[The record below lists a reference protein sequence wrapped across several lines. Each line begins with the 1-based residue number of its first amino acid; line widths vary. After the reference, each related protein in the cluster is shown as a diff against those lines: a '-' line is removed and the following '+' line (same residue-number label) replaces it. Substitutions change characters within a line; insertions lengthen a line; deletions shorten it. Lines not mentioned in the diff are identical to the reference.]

1 MSILV
6 CIIQQTFGHKMGEI
20 RTAVFKG
27 GERRFA
33 GVRAM
38 QNEKPLI
45 LCSRKMNNLKI
56 NVNQNGIL
64 DEELYS

>member
-1 MSILV
+1 
-6 CIIQQTFGHKMGEI
+6 MGEI

-27 GERRFA
+27 GETRFA

-45 LCSRKMNNLKI
+45 LCSRKRNNLKI